1 MTFSRPL
8 LRLLAPA
15 VTALSLIGCS
25 GDSHE
30 SNPSDAIAKT
40 GTEPATPPTL
50 SELRQRPLH
59 IPKLEAGASCPV
71 SRPRNVSPD
80 FAPGLGDGPVYP
92 VGFAK
97 GSVLEFVYPPHKKSL
112 FAGSKWGGQKVLWV
126 ADPKYEGPILIRG
139 RQLDGSNEV
148 RFAHGGD
155 LEPRAELSFEGG
167 ETVDMTGGWSNFP
180 SYTRLRAPGCY
191 GYQVD
196 GDGFSDVIVFR
207 AVLF

>member
-1 MTFSRPL
+1 M
-8 LRLLAPA
+8 
-15 VTALSLIGCS
+15 
-25 GDSHE
+25 H
-30 SNPSDAIAKT
+30 
-40 GTEPATPPTL
+40 TPEL
-50 SELRQRPLH
+50 QASE
-59 IPKLEAGASCPV
+59 SCPV
-71 SRPRNVSPD
+71 SHPRTVSPD

-126 ADPKYEGPILIRG
+126 SDPKYNGPILIRG
-139 RQLDGSNEV
+139 RQLDGRHEV

-155 LEPRAELSFEGG
+155 LQPRAELVFEGG
-167 ETVDMTGGWSNFP
+167 QTVDMTGGWSNFP

-196 GDGFSDVIVFR
+196 GGGFSDVIVFK
-207 AVLF
+207 AVLY